1 MQDSKDSSDPTADR
15 PHKGAGRLG
24 RRLALLVA
32 AAMLPLGALSFVQ
45 TQAMQ
50 TEVDARSELALR
62 GQTLQAAE
70 PLIQM
75 IRRAEATAET
85 LALTMNGLAKDT
97 LACRD
102 RMADI
107 QAAHPEYSLVAYI
120 PVTGLMTCSSN
131 GTAYDFTNHLLFDR
145 LIGPD
150 GPSFLVN
157 RAGPISGTSILG
169 MVHPVRDAAGTKV
182 GVVSISIPHHD
193 LAALQPAPTVSR
205 DDPIILAT
213 FDSSGT
219 LLASTSDFNEV
230 PRRLPSDRSPEEMI
244 AAAPITF
251 TAVSNSNYRRNYSVI
266 PLADGLFLMGSWRT
280 DQQAYVNDIALSAY
294 LMPVLMWLSGMLV
307 ALLAADRLVVRHIS
321 RLGRAMTDFAGGNR
335 IPQDL
340 SLQQAPQEI
349 SQLGR
354 AYQDMIDIILR
365 DEAELENLLR
375 QKQMLLREVH
385 HRTGN
390 SLQLIASIIRMHMR
404 QSPSEEVQE
413 MLASL
418 HDRVMSLATVHLGLY
433 QTADQAEVQMDQL
446 LTRVATQMMTVATQA
461 GRQLQI
467 KTDIDPIRLGPD
479 QAVPLSL
486 LLAELLS
493 GLSEQRRGQDD
504 GQAQA
509 TVELRRCIDNR
520 AVLRMITPAHDPGQG
535 LARGGQA
542 GARIGAQLIHGFT
555 QQLQGQVSHETQDGE
570 DIFQMAFHIRQT
582 DTATL

>member
-1 MQDSKDSSDPTADR
+1 MQDTDEISNGSAGPVR
-15 PHKGAGRLG
+15 GRLG

-32 AAMLPLGALSFVQ
+32 AAMLPLGVLSFVQ

-107 QAAHPEYSLVAYI
+107 QASHPEYSLVAYI

-131 GTAYDFTNHLLFDR
+131 GTAYDFTNHPLFDR

-169 MVHPVRDAAGTKV
+169 MVHPVRDAAGTKT
-182 GVVSISIPHHD
+182 GVISISIPHHD

-213 FDSSGT
+213 FDATGT

-230 PRRLPSDRSPEEMI
+230 PRRLPSDRSPQEMI
-244 AAAPITF
+244 TAAPVTF
-251 TAVSNSNYRRNYSVI
+251 TAVSNSNYRRNYSII

-307 ALLAADRLVVRHIS
+307 AVLAADRLVVRHIN
-321 RLGRAMTDFAGGNR
+321 RLGRAMTEFASGNR

-340 SLQQAPQEI
+340 ALEKAPQEI
-349 SQLGR
+349 NQLGR
-354 AYQDMIDIILR
+354 AYQEMIDIILR

-493 GLSEQRRGQDD
+493 GLSEQRRGHED

-509 TVELRRCIDNR
+509 TVELRRCTDNR
-520 AVLRMITPAHDPGQG
+520 AVLRMITPARDPGQG
-535 LARGGQA
+535 LASGRQA
-542 GARIGAQLIHGFT
+542 AARIGAQLIHGFT
-555 QQLQGQVSHETQDGE
+555 QQLQGQVSHEAQDGD

>member
-1 MQDSKDSSDPTADR
+1 
-15 PHKGAGRLG
+15 
-24 RRLALLVA
+24 
-32 AAMLPLGALSFVQ
+32 
-45 TQAMQ
+45 
-50 TEVDARSELALR
+50 
-62 GQTLQAAE
+62 
-70 PLIQM
+70 
-75 IRRAEATAET
+75 
-85 LALTMNGLAKDT
+85 
-97 LACRD
+97 
-102 RMADI
+102 MADI
-107 QAAHPEYSLVAYI
+107 QAAHPEYSLVTYI

-131 GTAYDFTNHLLFDR
+131 GTAYDFAEHPLFDR

-169 MVHPVRDAAGTKV
+169 MVHPVRDAAGGKV
-182 GVVSISIPHHD
+182 GVISISIPHHD
-193 LAALQPAPTVSR
+193 LAALQPAPTVAR
-205 DDPIILAT
+205 EDPIILAT
-213 FDSSGT
+213 FDSTGT

-230 PRRLPSDRSPEEMI
+230 PRRLPSDRSAQEMI
-244 AAAPITF
+244 LAAPTTF
-251 TAVSNSNYRRNYSVI
+251 TAVSNSNYRRNYSII

-280 DQQAYVNDIALSAY
+280 DQQTNINGIALSAY

-321 RLGRAMTDFAGGNR
+321 RLGRSMANFAEGNR
-335 IPQDL
+335 IPSDL
-340 SLQQAPQEI
+340 GLQAAPLEI

-390 SLQLIASIIRMHMR
+390 SLQLIASIIRIHLR
-404 QSPSEEVQE
+404 QSPSAEVQE

-433 QTADQAEVQMDQL
+433 QTADQAEVQMDHL

-467 KTDIDPIRLGPD
+467 KTDIDPIRLTPD

-493 GLSEQRRGQDD
+493 GLSEQRRGHGDNS
-504 GQAQA
+504 AQA
-509 TVELRRCIDNR
+509 TVELRRGEDNT
-520 AVLRMITPAHDPGQG
+520 AILRMITPYQELGHG
-535 LARGGQA
+535 LSTSQQP
-542 GARIGAQLIHGFT
+542 GARIGAQLVHGFT
-555 QQLQGQVSHETQDGE
+555 QQLSGEVLQETVGGAQV
-570 DIFQMAFHIRQT
+570 FQMVFHIRET
-582 DTATL
+582 DTAAV